1 MSETQLYDSH
11 FTITTVDTSKYD
23 RVSRITGT
31 SMDSTTVMTL
41 DINSDLYP
49 VATNESIQLVLAS
62 TLSIDGSLNKDMA
75 AGSAGGAG
83 WRDVA
88 GTGGQG
94 VKSGPGAGGRGVNGV
109 NGAAA
114 EQGGNLADMFDYVC
128 RGKIYRFEQGGEE
141 NL

>member
-1 MSETQLYDSH
+1 MSESQLYDAS
-11 FTITTVDTSKYD
+11 FTVTTLDASKYD

-31 SMDSTTVMTL
+31 SHDSTTVMTL
-41 DINSDLYP
+41 DLNSDLYP
-49 VATNESIQLVLAS
+49 VQIGEKLQLVLAS

-88 GTGGQG
+88 GAGG
-94 VKSGPGAGGRGVNGV
+94 KINGAGGAG
-109 NGAAA
+109 AA
-114 EQGGNLADMFDYVC
+114 EQGGNLGDMFDYVC